1 MNVFDLFAKI
11 TLDSSEYE
19 SGLDGSEK
27 KTVSFG
33 EKLKSG
39 LQTAAKV
46 GGVAFTAASG
56 AVAAFTKSAVSSY
69 ADFEQLEGGIQKLYG
84 NMGLSLEE
92 YAASSGKAVDEVRD
106 EWQRLEDA
114 QNLVFNNA
122 KNAYRTA
129 GMDMNSYME
138 AATSFSASLINS
150 LGGDTVKAAQ
160 QTDVAMRAISDN
172 FNTFG
177 GNIESVQAAFMG
189 FSKGQFNLLDN
200 LRLGYAGTKEGMK
213 SLIADANEYAKANG
227 QAANLSIDSFSDI
240 VTAIDLVQQK
250 QNIAGTT
257 QREAA
262 STIAGSLMMTKAAWQ
277 NLVTGITDSNADI
290 DSLLN
295 NVVTSAEAAF
305 GNLLP
310 AIEQALSGIASLIEK
325 VAPLIAEKLPSL
337 VNAVLPS
344 LLSAATSLLNGVIA
358 ALPSLIQVLV
368 EQIPTVAT
376 TLITGISETLPLFLE
391 AGSQV
396 VQSLTQG
403 MSAEELIQKGGEIL
417 GSLVDYIIE
426 WIPALLD
433 QGIAMVDE
441 MSAGLAENG
450 PAAIEA
456 IGAIL
461 GDLITKIIDNLPEFL
476 EKGIELI
483 ASLAEGLIRNLP
495 AIIGAIAQ
503 IIGQLIAYILRS
515 MPQFLSSGLQMI
527 ASIASGLLNA
537 QSRLWSA
544 IAGII
549 RQAINKFKSTDW
561 GSVGRNII
569 EGIANG
575 VKNAAGKIADAA
587 RSAAKKALDA
597 AKSFLGIHSP
607 SRVFREQIGKNI
619 SLGLAGGISGYAAE
633 VEDAAED
640 LAGIATD
647 PFAEL
652 DSVTRTISADGA
664 VRAAQTP
671 GRGSDRDVLNR
682 ILEILEGLD
691 LSNVGVYMDGKT
703 LVGELVP
710 AMDLAMGRE
719 ASYKGRGVI

>member
-11 TLDSSEYE
+11 TLDSSEYDA
-19 SGLDGSEK
+19 GLDSAESKSEGFGS
-27 KTVSFG
+27 
-33 EKLKSG
+33 KLKSG
-39 LQTAAKV
+39 LATATKVGAAAIGAVGAAATAAGVAITKQTGELAAYGDNIDKMSQKMGMSATAYQEWDAILQHSGASIETMKTGMKTLATAAETGNDAFKQLGMSQEEIANMSQEELFGATITALQNV
-46 GGVAFTAASG
+46 ESETERTYLASKLLGKGGTELGALLNTSAEDTEKMRQRVHELGGVMS
-56 AVAAFTKSAVSSY
+56 
-69 ADFEQLEGGIQKLYG
+69 
-84 NMGLSLEE
+84 
-92 YAASSGKAVDEVRD
+92 DE
-106 EWQRLEDA
+106 A
-114 QNLVFNNA
+114 
-122 KNAYRTA
+122 
-129 GMDMNSYME
+129 
-138 AATSFSASLINS
+138 
-150 LGGDTVKAAQ
+150 VKAAAAYQ
-160 QTDVAMRAISDN
+160 DSLQDMTTSMDGLKRGLISGFMPALTTVMDGLTEIFSGNSDKGLGLLKTGISDTIQHLQEVVPKMMEIGRSIFSALYQAVLEN
-172 FNTFG
+172 LPQIVSG
-177 GNIESVQAAFMG
+177 GTE
-189 FSKGQFNLLDN
+189 
-200 LRLGYAGTKEGMK
+200 
-213 SLIADANEYAKANG
+213 LI
-227 QAANLSIDSFSDI
+227 
-240 VTAIDLVQQK
+240 V
-250 QNIAGTT
+250 
-257 QREAA
+257 
-262 STIAGSLMMTKAAWQ
+262 
-277 NLVTGITDSNADI
+277 NLV
-290 DSLLN
+290 
-295 NVVTSAEAAF
+295 
-305 GNLLP
+305 
-310 AIEQALSGIASLIEK
+310 SGIVEA
-325 VAPLIAEKLPSL
+325 LPSL
-337 VNAVLPS
+337 VDAAFVILTTLTETLLEQAPVLAEAGLNAL
-344 LLSAATSLLNGVIA
+344 TSLT
-358 ALPSLIQVLV
+358 
-368 EQIPTVAT
+368 E
-376 TLITGISETLPLFLE
+376 
-391 AGSQV
+391 
-396 VQSLTQG
+396 G
-403 MSAEELIQKGGEIL
+403 MDPIVMIEKVGEIL

-441 MSAGLAENG
+441 MSAGLSENG

-476 EKGIELI
+476 AKGIELI

-640 LAGIATD
+640 LAELATD

-691 LSNVGVYMDGKT
+691 LSNVGVYMDGKA